1 MGGSE
6 FWFNRVCGSML
17 LSQKNVLLGVSG
29 GIAAYKTPD
38 LVRKLTAQGANV
50 RVVLTQSA
58 QEFVSTLSLQAVSGN
73 TVSTDLL
80 DPAAEAAMGH
90 IELAK
95 WADILIIAPTSA
107 NFMAKLANGLAD
119 DLLSTLYL
127 ATDAPVYLAPAM
139 NQQMWRALATQANL
153 ATLIDRGVHI
163 LGPDAGEQAC
173 GDVGPGRMLEP
184 ERITELL
191 CETQLPQKFAHKHII
206 ITAGPTREAIDPV
219 RYITNHSSGKMGY
232 AIAIAAQKMGAKV
245 TLVSGPTNLV
255 APTGVNRIDV
265 QSAQQMH
272 SAVMDTIEDCDVFV
286 GCAAVADYR
295 PVQQVSQKIKKTD
308 QELTLTFTKNPDIL
322 ADVADLQDPPFT
334 VGFAAET
341 QDVAI
346 YAKQKLARKKL
357 NMIAANDVSTP
368 GQGFNSG
375 NNALTVYWNE
385 GETSLQVADKGKLA
399 EQLLMIVAQRF
410 LQ

>member
-58 QEFVSTLSLQAVSGN
+58 REFVSTLSLQAVSGN

-95 WADILIIAPTSA
+95 WADILIIAPTTA

-127 ATDAPVYLAPAM
+127 ATDAAVYLAPAM
-139 NQQMWRALATQANL
+139 NQQMWRAPATQANL

-184 ERITELL
+184 EHIAELL
-191 CETQLPQKFAHKHII
+191 CETQLPQQFAQKHIV

-232 AIAIAAQKMGAKV
+232 AIAAAAQKMGAKV

-255 APTGVNRIDV
+255 APSRVNRIDV

-272 SAVMDTIEDCDVFV
+272 NAVMDTIEDCDVFV

-368 GQGFNSG
+368 GQGFNSDL
-375 NNALTVYWNE
+375 NALTVYWNE
-385 GETSLQVADKGKLA
+385 GEISLQVADKGKLA